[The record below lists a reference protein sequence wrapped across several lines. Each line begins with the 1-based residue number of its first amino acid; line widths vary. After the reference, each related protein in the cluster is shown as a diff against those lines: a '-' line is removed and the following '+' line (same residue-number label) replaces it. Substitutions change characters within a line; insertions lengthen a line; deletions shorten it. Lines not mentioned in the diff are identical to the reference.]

1 MRSFSSIEAFLA
13 FLPMLEAAAIEGGHV
28 GVRNAAEIVQTEAK
42 ALIGQENVEAGGHV
56 WPDLAAR
63 TITEKE
69 RLGYV
74 GQVSATDP
82 LLRTGEL
89 RASIQMQVEGNEAA
103 VGSDDPVAEWQE
115 LGTSTIPAR
124 SFLGGA
130 AFRKESWAIDTIAGH
145 VVHALAGSPNL
156 NHPIGEPGTTL

>member
-1 MRSFSSIEAFLA
+1 MRSFSSIDA
-13 FLPMLEAAAIEGGHV
+13 FLPTLEPAAIEGGHV

-42 ALIGQENVEAGGHV
+42 GLIGQENVEVAGGA
-56 WPDLAAR
+56 WPDLAES
-63 TITEKE
+63 TVVEKA

-74 GQVSATDP
+74 DQVSPTDP

-89 RASIQMQVEGNEAA
+89 RASIQMQAEGNEAA
-103 VGSDDPVAEWQE
+103 VGSDDPVAVYQE
-115 LGTSTIPAR
+115 LGTSKIPAR

-130 AFRKESWAIDTIAGH
+130 AFRKESWAVDTIAGH
-145 VVHALAGSPNL
+145 VVHALAGSPKL